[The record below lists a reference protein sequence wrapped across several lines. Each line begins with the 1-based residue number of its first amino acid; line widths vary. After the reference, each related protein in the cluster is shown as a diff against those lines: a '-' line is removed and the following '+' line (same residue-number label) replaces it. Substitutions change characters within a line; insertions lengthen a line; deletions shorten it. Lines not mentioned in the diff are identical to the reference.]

1 MSAAG
6 DWADQLDLLIRS
18 RTPIL
23 WIRSLEEERVESL
36 LEQAAQRLG
45 NRPLLRWDFVDGLR
59 GAPNREGE
67 AARNPMAALA
77 ALDPLP
83 AGQEAILLLRDFHR
97 YCEDAGVCRR
107 LRNLAGTL
115 RQSARTLVI
124 TAPNWQLPAEL
135 DDSVTV
141 LELPLPDA
149 QEISQLLCSIA
160 QACGEPLEPAVLDQL
175 SDACHGLSAQ
185 RVRQLAARALARR
198 GRLSADDL
206 AEVLEEKRQAI
217 AKTELLEYCPTE
229 ATPADIGGLDALKHW
244 LEQRRLAF
252 SEEARRYGLPLP
264 RGVLLVGPQPTAK
277 SLTAKAIAHSWAMPL
292 LRLDV
297 GRLFAGLV
305 GASEARTRDM
315 IQRAEAMAPCV
326 LWIDEIDKG
335 FGGAGRGDGRSDG
348 GTGQRVLGTVL
359 TWMAEKTSAVFV

>member
-135 DDSVTV
+135 DDSITV

-149 QEISQLLCSIA
+149 LEISALLRSIA

-229 ATPADIGGLDALKHW
+229 ATPADIGGLDA
-244 LEQRRLAF
+244 AAACP
-252 SEEARRYGLPLP
+252 S
-264 RGVLLVGPQPTAK
+264 
-277 SLTAKAIAHSWAMPL
+277 
-292 LRLDV
+292 
-297 GRLFAGLV
+297 
-305 GASEARTRDM
+305 
-315 IQRAEAMAPCV
+315 C
-326 LWIDEIDKG
+326 
-335 FGGAGRGDGRSDG
+335 GRSPW
-348 GTGQRVLGTVL
+348 R
-359 TWMAEKTSAVFV
+359 